1 MLLSVSKLHE
11 KRITE
16 SQDGRNF
23 GGTRALIESF
33 TTLQLCY
40 RVTWKMHSFSAKQAR
55 VIFSSI
61 SLFMKSWVTAIGE
74 INFLQFPSIVC
85 WRRQIPHSS
94 PQNHPFPSPP
104 PTLHFKFKRFDEKA
118 NFYVTKLFNFPPTGM
133 WPKRTNLCKSMLK
146 IMFFQWRAYI
156 LRAPTCTGWNET
168 ERSSFLN
175 EVVTNRPKHN
185 IGGNNDYND
194 SNYNWKRNSP
204 IDVSCKWL
212 SLEYLFVYS

>member
-1 MLLSVSKLHE
+1 MLLSFSKLHE

-104 PTLHFKFKRFDEKA
+104 PHPPLQIQEVSWKGEFLRHKIIWFPSHWYVAKKDESLQIHVKNYVLSVTGLYPKGSYMHGMEWNRKKLIFK
-118 NFYVTKLFNFPPTGM
+118 
-133 WPKRTNLCKSMLK
+133 WS
-146 IMFFQWRAYI
+146 
-156 LRAPTCTGWNET
+156 
-168 ERSSFLN
+168 
-175 EVVTNRPKHN
+175 
-185 IGGNNDYND
+185 GN
-194 SNYNWKRNSP
+194 K
-204 IDVSCKWL
+204 
-212 SLEYLFVYS
+212 